1 MKIECILKRKGG
13 TKIEL
18 FGKNYHF
25 KPEDAAL
32 KQDDPAYMEAQHV
45 CEIDDDSA
53 IHRLCVGIKEGYK
66 AVDPNAAIPKPTK
79 TVNAQTIINSQTGK
93 VVEPAKPIIIT
104 DGEGAE
110 INLSAME
117 PEALRALAKNTFEI
131 NVHHKWPDS
140 TVIAKIVEKTRGEN

>member
-32 KQDDPAYMEAQHV
+32 KQDDPLYMEAAHV

-53 IHRLCVGIKEGYK
+53 IHRLCVGIKEGYR
-66 AVDPNAAIPKPTK
+66 AVDPNAVIPKPTK
-79 TVNAQTIINSQTGK
+79 TVSANTIMSSKTGK
-93 VVEPAKPIIIT
+93 PVEAAKPVIIS
-104 DGEGAE
+104 DGDGNE
-110 INLSAME
+110 INLSALE
-117 PEALRALAKNTFEI
+117 PEALRTLAKGTFEI

-140 TVIAKIVEKTRGEN
+140 TVIAKIVEKTRGES